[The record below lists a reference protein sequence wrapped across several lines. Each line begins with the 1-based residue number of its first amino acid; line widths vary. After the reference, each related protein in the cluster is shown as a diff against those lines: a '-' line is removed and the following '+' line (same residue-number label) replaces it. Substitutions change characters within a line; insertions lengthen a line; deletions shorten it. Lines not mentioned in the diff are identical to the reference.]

1 MSWRAFLLSLGITTL
16 LIAALWMSIPPT
28 YLTSDDV
35 AIRSS
40 IDGTFVPVEPPTG
53 FTLMTHAALG
63 WALVSSQALW
73 PGLHGWDTVLVVTLV
88 IAIAMVKAIAW
99 TTGGALRVLVLSIA
113 LVPLL
118 IGMQFTISSTL
129 AGGAA
134 VLVGSAE
141 RRRSTLIL
149 AAVVLAVGLLI
160 RPYGAAAGAFLVAVL
175 ILAVRPS
182 EWRRTTAILAV
193 TTAAFVVALL
203 TDAAIYQRDPEW
215 AAARRYNIVAAEI
228 FEWTRTMP
236 REAVDAAHRAVGWS
250 NTDRSTIAG
259 GWGWDPEVF
268 GLRRLTAVHALSSE
282 SAGLVG
288 RVSPA
293 FRHLANVDLRSLP
306 DRFPVPWQAA
316 LAVLMVVA
324 LGSPLRTS
332 LLRWGA
338 VSVIFVVYGLVVEAF
353 FKELPFRLFAP
364 LLALAIAVGVAAPGD
379 RLHPWIRTCAMIV
392 SLALLVVVSRNTI
405 LTLRADAA
413 DAEQTDIETTAL
425 AAWHPSVIVA
435 HADSFPSAF
444 WWRPF
449 HRPEIPLPII
459 GISHRPDTHRYLR
472 TTGRERFLQSLCT
485 HPRTLIIT
493 EPDRLEIVSAYL
505 SEHEGWVVEWERVIT
520 TTEDDPRF
528 DVYRC
533 ALRSSHTG
541 N

>member
-1 MSWRAFLLSLGITTL
+1 MSWRVFLLSLGVATL
-16 LIAALWMSIPPT
+16 LIAALWMSISPT

-40 IDGTFVPVEPPTG
+40 IDGTFVPGEPPTG

-63 WALVSSQALW
+63 WALVSAQALW

-88 IAIAMVKAIAW
+88 VAIAMVEAIAW
-99 TTGGALRVLVLSIA
+99 TTRGALAVLVLSIA
-113 LVPLL
+113 VVPLL
-118 IGMQFTISSTL
+118 VGMQFTISATL

-149 AAVVLAVGLLI
+149 AVVVLAVGLLI
-160 RPYGAAAGAFLVAVL
+160 RPYAAAAGAFLVVVL

-182 EWRRTTAILAV
+182 EWRRTAAILGV
-193 TTAAFVVALL
+193 TTAALVVALL
-203 TDAAIYQRDPEW
+203 TDAAIYKRDPEW
-215 AAARRYNIVAAEI
+215 AAARQYNILAAQM

-236 REAVDAAHRAVGWS
+236 TEAVDAAYRAAGWS
-250 NTDRSTIAG
+250 NTDRSTIAS

-268 GLRRLTAVHALSSE
+268 GLRRLAAVHALSSE

-288 RVSPA
+288 RVTPA
-293 FRHLANVDLRSLP
+293 LRHLADVDLGSLP
-306 DRFPVPWQAA
+306 DRFPVPWETA

-338 VSVIFVVYGLVVEAF
+338 VGVTFVVYGLVVEAF
-353 FKELPFRLFAP
+353 FKDLPFRLFGP
-364 LLALAIAVGVAAPGD
+364 LLALAIAVGVGAPGD
-379 RLHPWIRTCAMIV
+379 RLHPWISTGAIIV

-405 LTLRADAA
+405 FTLRADAA
-413 DAEQTDIETTAL
+413 DAQQTDIETTGL
-425 AAWHPSVIVA
+425 AAWNPSVIVA
-435 HADSFPSAF
+435 HADSFPSEY

-449 HRPEIPLPII
+449 HRPAIALPII
-459 GISHRPDTHRYLR
+459 GISHRPEMHRYLR
-472 TTGRERFLQSLCT
+472 TAGRERFLQSLCT

-505 SEHEGWVVEWERVIT
+505 SEHYGWVVEWERVIT

-528 DVYRC
+528 DVYSC
-533 ALRSSHTG
+533 ALRSSH
-541 N
+541 